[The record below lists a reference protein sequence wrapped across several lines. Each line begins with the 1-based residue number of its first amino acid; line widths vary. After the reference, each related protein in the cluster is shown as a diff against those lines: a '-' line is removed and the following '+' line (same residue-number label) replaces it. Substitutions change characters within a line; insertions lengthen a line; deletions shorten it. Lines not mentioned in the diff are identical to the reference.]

1 MRRSAYEVLQVRD
14 DAEQVVIV
22 AAFRAL
28 AAVYHPDRNPS
39 PAAER
44 RMAELNEAYAA
55 VRTDHRRAAYDRTGL
70 GPRTPA
76 STVVAPPPRATA
88 SASSNQATDVLDF
101 GRYAGWSLRDLVRHD
116 PNYLRW
122 LARHSS
128 GIRYR
133 ERIEALLSAARSGT
147 ATERIFGR

>member
-28 AAVYHPDRNPS
+28 AGVYHPDRNPS

-44 RMAELNEAYAA
+44 RMAELNEAFAA
-55 VRTDHRRAAYDRTGL
+55 VRTEHRRAAYDRTGL
-70 GPRTPA
+70 VPRTPP
-76 STVVAPPPRATA
+76 STVVPPPPRATA
-88 SASSNQATDVLDF
+88 SNSSSHASDVLDF

-116 PNYLRW
+116 PAYLRW
-122 LARHSS
+122 LGRHSS

-133 ERIEALLSAARSGT
+133 QRIEALLSAAPDRT
-147 ATERIFGR
+147 ASERIFGR